1 MLRRIILEN
10 FMSHAR
16 TEIDLAD
23 GLTVLTGPNNC
34 GKSAVVA
41 ALQIL
46 ATNGRSTHVMRHGAK
61 CCRITVET
69 DDGHTI
75 CWERKKTTVK
85 YTLDGEDIH
94 RVGTSV
100 PDSLHEL
107 LRLDRVEAETG
118 KSKHEYDI
126 HFGEQKAPVFLLGE
140 SGSRAASFFASSSD
154 ASRLVEMQHRHRLKL
169 RDQKSEAKRL
179 RTESNNNTA
188 RLMSF
193 EPIDQIADHITQ
205 ADSSLETIRA
215 AEQRIHLLKR
225 LTSGLGHSRTECER
239 LRIQRSILARLDQAM
254 TTPADLERVTQSAT
268 QLRSA
273 VVEMSNLQQRR
284 RDCGAQVETL
294 ATLKSVPEL
303 HEVNRIQSLIVDL
316 AAGTQ
321 RRDSANEI
329 LDCCSPVTA
338 PPELEPA
345 DACRRV
351 LDQLSAA
358 SVRQRHVDRV
368 SQSLWV
374 LESAPHLSDTNAL
387 QAVISKL
394 VDVARRNRTTN
405 SAQAAFTH
413 LRKPPEETPTDR
425 LRQLV
430 ADLTDRQAV
439 VAGSIAGAA
448 ALAKLS
454 TPADPIDVD
463 SLTATIEKLSQCL
476 GAAAK
481 AAGNVDAARKN
492 TADCETQ
499 IRQFVRSNPRCAT
512 CGASIDP
519 ETLMS
524 TVPSLHDHSVT
535 SATSVTDADQADGGD
550 AS

>member
-46 ATNGRSTHVMRHGAK
+46 ATNSRSTHVMRHGEK

-100 PDSLHEL
+100 PDSLHDL

-179 RTESNNNTA
+179 RTEDEKNA
-188 RLMSF
+188 VRLKSF
-193 EPIDQIADHITQ
+193 EPIDQIADRITE

-215 AEQRIHLLKR
+215 AERRIHLLKN
-225 LTSGLGHSRTECER
+225 LTSGLDRSSTECER
-239 LRIQRSILARLDQAM
+239 LRIQRSTLAQLDQAT
-254 TTPADLERVTQSAT
+254 TTPADLERANQAAT

-273 VVEMSNLQQRR
+273 VVEMSDLQQRR

-294 ATLKSVPEL
+294 APLKSVPEL
-303 HEVNRIQSLIVDL
+303 HQVDRIRSLIEDL
-316 AAGTQ
+316 ASGTQ
-321 RRDSANEI
+321 RRDSANEV
-329 LDCCSPVTA
+329 LDCCSSVTA

-345 DACRRV
+345 DACRRA
-351 LDQLSAA
+351 LDQLAAVSA
-358 SVRQRHVDRV
+358 RQRHFNRV
-368 SQSLWV
+368 SQSLSV
-374 LESAPHLSDTNAL
+374 LESAPRLSDTNGL

-394 VDVARRNRTTN
+394 ADGRRRNQATN
-405 SAQAAFTH
+405 SVQAAFIH
-413 LRKPPEETPTDR
+413 LRKPPDEIPTDR
-425 LRQLV
+425 LCQLV
-430 ADLTDRQAV
+430 TELTYRQTA
-439 VAGSIAGAA
+439 VAGSNAGAT
-448 ALAKLS
+448 ALAKLT
-454 TPADPIDVD
+454 TPAEPIDVN
-463 SLTATIEKLSQCL
+463 SLTATIEKLNQCL
-476 GAAAK
+476 GAVAK
-481 AAGNVDAARKN
+481 AAENVDAARKN

-499 IRQFVRSNPRCAT
+499 IRQFVKSNPKCAT

-524 TVPSLHDHSVT
+524 TVPALHDHSV
-535 SATSVTDADQADGGD
+535 TSVTDADQAAGGD
-550 AS
+550 PS

>member
-10 FMSHAR
+10 FMSHAH

-46 ATNGRSTHVMRHGAK
+46 ATNARSTHVMRHGAK
-61 CCRITVET
+61 TCRITVET

-100 PDSLHEL
+100 PDALHDL

-179 RTESNNNTA
+179 RAESESNAA
-188 RLMSF
+188 RLKSF
-193 EPIDQIADHITQ
+193 EPIDQIADRILE
-205 ADSSLETIRA
+205 ADSSLETIRIT
-215 AEQRIHLLKR
+215 EQRIHLLKS
-225 LTSGLGHSRTECER
+225 LTDGLGRSGKECER
-239 LRIQRSILARLDQAM
+239 LRIQRSTLEQLDKAS
-254 TTPADLERVTQSAT
+254 TTPADLERANQSAR
-268 QLRSA
+268 QLRS
-273 VVEMSNLQQRR
+273 VVLEMSVLQERR

-294 ATLKSVPEL
+294 RVLNPVPEL
-303 HEVNRIQSLIVDL
+303 HEVNRVRNLVEGLIS
-316 AAGTQ
+316 GTQ
-321 RRDSANEI
+321 RTESANNVLE
-329 LDCCSPVTA
+329 CCAAVTA

-345 DACRRV
+345 DACRGV
-351 LDQLSAA
+351 LDQLAVASA
-358 SVRQRHVDRV
+358 RQFHADRV
-368 SQSLWV
+368 CQSLSV
-374 LESAPHLSDTNAL
+374 LESAPQMSDTVEMR
-387 QAVISKL
+387 AVISKL
-394 VDVARRNRTTN
+394 VDLRQRNRTTK
-405 SAQAAFTH
+405 SVQAAFDS
-413 LRKPPEETPTDR
+413 LRKPSEEIPTDR

-430 ADLTDRQAV
+430 TELNGQQAS
-439 VAGSIAGAA
+439 VAGLSAGAA
-448 ALAKLS
+448 ALAKL
-454 TPADPIDVD
+454 TVPAEPIDVY
-463 SLTATIEKLSQCL
+463 SLTATIEKLNHIL
-476 GAAAK
+476 TAVTK
-481 AAGNVDAARKN
+481 AAEDVDVAQKK
-492 TADCETQ
+492 TVDCETQ
-499 IRQFVRSNPRCAT
+499 IRKFVKSNPTCAT

-524 TVPSLHDHSVT
+524 TVPLFHDHSL
-535 SATSVTDADQADGGD
+535 TSVSDTNHADG
-550 AS
+550 STQS

>member
-16 TEIDLAD
+16 TNIDLAD

-61 CCRITVET
+61 RCRITVET

-85 YTLDGEDIH
+85 YTLDGEDVH

-100 PDSLHEL
+100 PDSLHDL

-169 RDQKSEAKRL
+169 RDNKGDAKRL
-179 RTESNNNTA
+179 KAEIDNNA
-188 RLMSF
+188 VRLKSF
-193 EPIDQIADHITQ
+193 EPIDEIADRIVQ
-205 ADSSLETIRA
+205 ADSSHKAIQDS
-215 AEQRIHLLKR
+215 EQRIRHLKR
-225 LTSGLGHSRTECER
+225 LTGELDRSRSECQR
-239 LRIQRSILARLDQAM
+239 LQTQRCVLEQLDQA
-254 TTPADLERVTQSAT
+254 TTTSTDLERANQTAT
-268 QLRSA
+268 RLRH
-273 VVEMSNLQQRR
+273 VVDGMSELQQRR
-284 RDCGAQVETL
+284 RHCGVQVGTL
-294 ATLKSVPEL
+294 TSVKPAPQMHAVDRLRTLIEGL
-303 HEVNRIQSLIVDL
+303 M
-316 AAGTQ
+316 AGTH
-321 RRDSANEI
+321 RRNSANQV
-329 LDCCSPVTA
+329 LGCCATVTA

-345 DACRRV
+345 DACRDM
-351 LDQLSAA
+351 LDQLAA
-358 SVRQRHVDRV
+358 AAGRQVHVQKV
-368 SQSLWV
+368 SQSLAV
-374 LESAPHLSDTNAL
+374 LEPVPQLNDTTAL
-387 QAVISKL
+387 QAVIYRL
-394 VDVARRNRTTN
+394 TDVQHQSQLTT
-405 SAQAAFTH
+405 SLQATFES
-413 LRKPPEETPTDR
+413 LRKPTEKIPTDR
-425 LRQLV
+425 LRQLITELTGRQV
-430 ADLTDRQAV
+430 VWFAANAATATLETLTAPVEQTDL
-439 VAGSIAGAA
+439 
-448 ALAKLS
+448 K
-454 TPADPIDVD
+454 
-463 SLTATIEKLSQCL
+463 SLEATIEGLNQLQSTV
-476 GAAAK
+476 AK
-481 AAGNVDAARKN
+481 TAGNADAARKQ

-499 IRQFVRSNPRCAT
+499 IRQFVKSNPKCAT

-524 TVPSLHDHSVT
+524 TVPAIHEHSL
-535 SATSVTDADQADGGD
+535 SAAKDADGGD
-550 AS
+550 QP